1 MPGAFAVGPRAGGIL
16 TAMPGDDGQPTG
28 ALLDVDPLAVELGER
43 FLEAG
48 FRLVLVG
55 GSVRDLVVGRV
66 TEDADLD
73 FATDARP
80 EDTIRV
86 LQGWAD
92 ARYLQGV
99 RFGTVGARKGDRRI
113 EITTFRQEVYPDD
126 ERKPSVT
133 FGNDL
138 ETDLSRRDFTVNAM
152 AVEVPGR
159 ALVDPFGG
167 VRALAA
173 RELDTPLDPHVSFG
187 DDPLRMLRAARFAA
201 ALELTPAPRVIGAM
215 HEMAER
221 LDIVSAERIRD
232 ELSRTLIAPK
242 PSVGLSLLVETG
254 LADRFLPELPALR
267 VEQDPVH
274 RHKDVLHHT
283 LAVVDGCEPVLTL
296 RLAALLHDVGKPRTR
311 RITPDGVTFH
321 NHEME
326 GARMAAERL
335 RALRYPGDVISDV
348 ATLVELHLRF
358 HSYKSGWTDS
368 ALRRYVRDAGPLLDW
383 LNLLVR
389 ADCTTQN
396 PKKASYLAALQ
407 DEFEVRLAAL
417 AERENLRELRPAL
430 DGDEIMEH
438 LGLSP
443 GPLVG
448 KAREYLLEVRLDRGP
463 IDREDALKLLDEW
476 AAGQDLRSGS

>member
-1 MPGAFAVGPRAGGIL
+1 MPGNEGPSS
-16 TAMPGDDGQPTG
+16 TG
-28 ALLDVDPLAVELGER
+28 ALLDVDPLAVDLGER
-43 FLEAG
+43 FRVAG

-55 GSVRDLVVGRV
+55 GSVRDLVVGRID
-66 TEDADLD
+66 EGADLD

-99 RFGTVGARKGDRRI
+99 RFGTVGARKGDRRV

-126 ERKPSVT
+126 ERKPAVT

-152 AVEVPGR
+152 AVELPGR
-159 ALVDPFGG
+159 ELVDPFGG
-167 VRALAA
+167 VRSLAA
-173 RELDTPLDPHVSFG
+173 RELDTPLDPHVSFE

-201 ALELTPAPRVIGAM
+201 VLDLAPSKRVVGAM
-215 HEMAER
+215 REMADR
-221 LDIVSAERIRD
+221 MDIVSAERIRD
-232 ELSRTLIAPK
+232 ELSRTLLAPA

-267 VEQDPVH
+267 LEQDPVH
-274 RHKDVLHHT
+274 RHKDVLRHT
-283 LAVVDGCEPVLTL
+283 LAVVDGCEAKLTL

-311 RITPDGVTFH
+311 RITPEGVTFH

-335 RALRYPGDVISDV
+335 RALRYPGDVVSDV
-348 ATLVELHLRF
+348 ATLVESHLRF

-383 LNLLVR
+383 LNALVR

-417 AERENLRELRPAL
+417 AERENLRELRPSL
-430 DGDEIMEH
+430 DGNEIMEH
-438 LGLSP
+438 LGLPP
-443 GPLVG
+443 GPMVG
-448 KAREYLLEVRLDRGP
+448 KAREYLLELRLDRGP
-463 IDREDALKLLDEW
+463 IEHEEALKLLDEW
-476 AAGQDLRSGS
+476 AAGQGLGDPGS